1 MELTVIDSSGA
12 AAGHS
17 VGVSDAAFAAD
28 FNEPLVHQV
37 VVAYMAGA
45 RAGTRAQKTRSDV
58 RGGGR
63 KPWRQKGTGHARAG
77 TIRSPLWRGGGVTF
91 AARTQ
96 DHSQKVN
103 RKMYRGAMRAI
114 LSELVRTE
122 RLRVVTGLEMD
133 AIKTRDLA
141 ARLRGMELTDV
152 LIVTDSPDENLIL
165 SSRNLHWAAVIESVD
180 VNPLN
185 LLAFEQV
192 LVTEDAL
199 KKLEERLQ

>member
-12 AAGHS
+12 AAGRS

-37 VVAYMAGA
+37 VVAFMAGA

-91 AARTQ
+91 AARPQ

-103 RKMYRGAMRAI
+103 RKMYRGAMRSI

-122 RLRVVTGLEMD
+122 RLRIVSAFEMD
-133 AIKTRDLA
+133 AIKTKDLA
-141 ARLRGMELTDV
+141 ARLRGMGLTDV
-152 LIVTDSPDENLIL
+152 LLVMESPDENLVL
-165 SSRNLHWAAVIESVD
+165 SARNLHWMAVIESVD

-185 LLAFEQV
+185 LLAFEHV
-192 LVTEDAL
+192 LMSEDAL
-199 KKLEERLQ
+199 RKLEERLQ

>member
-1 MELTVIDSSGA
+1 M
-12 AAGHS
+12 
-17 VGVSDAAFAAD
+17 
-28 FNEPLVHQV
+28 
-37 VVAYMAGA
+37 
-45 RAGTRAQKTRSDV
+45 
-58 RGGGR
+58 
-63 KPWRQKGTGHARAG
+63 
-77 TIRSPLWRGGGVTF
+77 TF